1 MATVNLAT
9 MGCNGGGGSGDDG
22 SDSGGDSGGG
32 ACELPR
38 ATVKNINKEEK

>member
-1 MATVNLAT
+1 MNLAT

-38 ATVKNINKEEK
+38 ATVKNIKKEEK